1 MKKPICSH
9 KDCKK
14 KLSLVETQ
22 IGICRCKMMFCS
34 KHKLPEQHDCN
45 FKFKLDKDEFIEK
58 NKCIASK
65 QISII

>member
-1 MKKPICSH
+1 MVKPICQH

-14 KLSLVETQ
+14 KLSLVDTHM
-22 IGICRCKMMFCS
+22 GLCRCTMMFCS
-34 KHKLPEQHDCN
+34 KHKLPEKHDCSFN
-45 FKFKLDKDEFIEK
+45 FKIDKDEFIKK